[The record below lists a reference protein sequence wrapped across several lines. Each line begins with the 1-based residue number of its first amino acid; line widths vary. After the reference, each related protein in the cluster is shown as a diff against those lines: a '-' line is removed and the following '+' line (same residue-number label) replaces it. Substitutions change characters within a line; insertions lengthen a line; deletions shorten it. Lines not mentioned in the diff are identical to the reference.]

1 MEACH
6 KANQYSCQELNIS
19 SDGRKVIS
27 MTLEKSKVK
36 KVLSYR
42 WAVFGILAFAYFFV
56 YFHRVSSAVV
66 SADLQTTFRV
76 STAAS
81 IALLSSVYFYA
92 YTVMQLPS
100 GLLTDNWGP
109 RKTVSLFTL
118 VAAAGAILTGIA
130 STFETVIAGRLL
142 IGIGVAM
149 VYIPTMKVLAA
160 WYRKNEFASLSG
172 ILLAVGNIGALSAAG
187 PLALISDALG
197 WQQVFIILGM
207 ITLVLA
213 ALVWMITRDRPSDM
227 NLPSIQEIEAMELG
241 KLAPEVKTT
250 EQIPMGRALKM
261 TFGAGMK
268 FWPLAIWFF
277 FMYGS
282 MMVYQGLWAGPFFHD
297 IMGWDRPTYG
307 LVLTFIG
314 IGMILGCPTAGYI
327 SDKILKSRKKVLIIG
342 TVVYTIIWAIIWMTA
357 GYITSTQAYMAINL
371 AFGFFGGFFVVSYAQ
386 IKELFPISIVGTST
400 AALNIFP
407 FAGGAILQ
415 QVSGLMLATRS
426 LESYQGLW
434 LLMLICMIIA
444 TVAALL
450 SKEKVPGK
458 G

>member
-1 MEACH
+1 
-6 KANQYSCQELNIS
+6 
-19 SDGRKVIS
+19 
-27 MTLEKSKVK
+27 VK

-66 SADLQTTFRV
+66 SADLQITFGV

-118 VAAAGAILTGIA
+118 VAAAGA
-130 STFETVIAGRLL
+130 GRLF

-149 VYIPTMKVLAA
+149 VYIPTMKILAA

-197 WQQVFIILGM
+197 WQQVFIILGV
-207 ITLVLA
+207 ITVVLA

-227 NLPSIQEIEAMELG
+227 NLPSIQEIEAMERG
-241 KLAPEVKTT
+241 ELAPEVKTT
-250 EQIPMGRALKM
+250 EKIPMGRALKM

-342 TVVYTIIWAIIWMTA
+342 TVVYTIIWAVIWLTT
-357 GYITSTQAYMAINL
+357 GHITSTETYMAINF

-415 QVSGLMLATRS
+415 QVSGLMLTTRS

-444 TVAALL
+444 TVAALM
-450 SKEKVPGK
+450 SNEKEPGRANDY
-458 G
+458 

>member
-1 MEACH
+1 
-6 KANQYSCQELNIS
+6 
-19 SDGRKVIS
+19 
-27 MTLEKSKVK
+27 
-36 KVLSYR
+36 
-42 WAVFGILAFAYFFV
+42 
-56 YFHRVSSAVV
+56 
-66 SADLQTTFRV
+66 
-76 STAAS
+76 
-81 IALLSSVYFYA
+81 
-92 YTVMQLPS
+92 
-100 GLLTDNWGP
+100 
-109 RKTVSLFTL
+109 
-118 VAAAGAILTGIA
+118 
-130 STFETVIAGRLL
+130 L

-149 VYIPTMKVLAA
+149 VYIPTMKILAA

-187 PLALISDALG
+187 PLVLMSDALG
-197 WQQVFIILGM
+197 WQQVFLILGM
-207 ITLVLA
+207 ITFVLA

-241 KLAPEVKTT
+241 ELAPEVKTT
-250 EQIPMGRALKM
+250 EKIPMGRALKM
-261 TFGAGMK
+261 TFGSGMK

-282 MMVYQGLWAGPFFHD
+282 IMVYQGLWAGPFFHD
-297 IMGWDRPTYG
+297 ILGWDRPTYG

-314 IGMILGCPTAGYI
+314 MGMILGCPTAGYI
-327 SDKILKSRKKVLIIG
+327 SDRILKSRKKVLIIG
-342 TVVYTIIWAIIWMTA
+342 TVLYTIIWAIIWVTT
-357 GYITSTQAYMAINL
+357 GHITSTETYMAINF
-371 AFGFFGGFFVVSYAQ
+371 AFGFFGGFLVVSYAQ

-415 QVSGLMLATRS
+415 QVSGLMLTTRS

-444 TVAALL
+444 TVAAFL
-450 SKEKVPGK
+450 SKEKEPDK

>member
-1 MEACH
+1 
-6 KANQYSCQELNIS
+6 
-19 SDGRKVIS
+19 

-66 SADLQTTFRV
+66 SADLQITFGV

-149 VYIPTMKVLAA
+149 VYIPTMKILAA

-187 PLALISDALG
+187 PLALLSDALG

-227 NLPSIQEIEAMELG
+227 NLPSIQEIEAEEKG
-241 KLAPEVKTT
+241 EPITDTKTT
-250 EQIPMGRALKM
+250 EKIPMGRALKM
-261 TFGAGMK
+261 TFGAGRK

-297 IMGWDRPTYG
+297 ILGWDRPTYG

-314 IGMILGCPTAGYI
+314 MGMILGCPTAGYI

-342 TVVYTIIWAIIWMTA
+342 TVVYTVIWAIIWVTA
-357 GYITSTQAYMAINL
+357 GHITSTETYMAINF

-386 IKELFPISIVGTST
+386 IKELFPLSIVGTST

-434 LLMLICMIIA
+434 LFMLICMIIA

-450 SKEKVPGK
+450 SKEKEPDK
-458 G
+458 S

>member
-1 MEACH
+1 
-6 KANQYSCQELNIS
+6 
-19 SDGRKVIS
+19 
-27 MTLEKSKVK
+27 MTLEKSKVE

-66 SADLQTTFRV
+66 STDLQITFKV

-130 STFETVIAGRLL
+130 STFEAVIAGRLL

-149 VYIPTMKVLAA
+149 VYIPTMKILAA

-187 PLALISDALG
+187 PLALMSDVLG
-197 WQQVFIILGM
+197 WQQVFLILGM

-241 KLAPEVKTT
+241 ELAEVKTT
-250 EQIPMGRALKM
+250 EKIPMGRALKM

-282 MMVYQGLWAGPFFHD
+282 IMVYQGLWAGPFFHD
-297 IMGWDRPTYG
+297 ILGWDRPTYG

-314 IGMILGCPTAGYI
+314 MGMILGCPTAGYI
-327 SDKILKSRKKVLIIG
+327 SDRILKSRKKVLIIG
-342 TVVYTIIWAIIWMTA
+342 TVVYTIIWAIIWVTT
-357 GYITSTQAYMAINL
+357 GHITSTETYMAINF
-371 AFGFFGGFFVVSYAQ
+371 AFGFFGGFLVVSYAQ

-450 SKEKVPGK
+450 SKEKEPGK

>member
-1 MEACH
+1 MA
-6 KANQYSCQELNIS
+6 
-19 SDGRKVIS
+19 
-27 MTLEKSKVK
+27 LESRKVK
-36 KVLSYR
+36 KVLGYR
-42 WAVFGILAFAYFFV
+42 WAVFGILALAYFFV

-66 SADLQTTFRV
+66 STEMQTTFGV

-81 IALLSSVYFYA
+81 LGLLSSVYFYA

-100 GLLTDNWGP
+100 GLLTDSWGP
-109 RKTVSLFTL
+109 RRTVSIFTL
-118 VAAAGAILTGIA
+118 IAAAGAILTGIA
-130 STFETVIAGRLL
+130 SSFEQVIAGRLL
-142 IGIGVAM
+142 IGAGVAM
-149 VYIPTMKVLAA
+149 VYIPTMKILAN

-187 PLALISDALG
+187 PLALMSEALG
-197 WQQVFIILGM
+197 WQQVFLILGV
-207 ITLVLA
+207 ISLA
-213 ALVWMITRDRPSDM
+213 LAVAAFAITRDRPSDL
-227 NLPSIQEIEAMELG
+227 NLPSIQEIEAMEFG
-241 KLAPEVKTT
+241 EPVSEARVMEK
-250 EQIPMGRALKM
+250 IPMVQALKM

-268 FWPLAIWFF
+268 FWPLAVWFF

-282 MMVYQGLWAGPFFHD
+282 IMVYQGLWAGPFYHD
-297 IMGWDRPTYG
+297 ILGWDKATYG

-342 TVVYTIIWAIIWMTA
+342 TVLYTITWAAIWITA
-357 GYITSTQAYMAINL
+357 GQITVTEAYMVINFV
-371 AFGFFGGFFVVSYAQ
+371 FGFFGGFFVVSFAQ
-386 IKELFPISIVGTST
+386 IKELFPMAIVGTST

-415 QVSGLMLATRS
+415 QLSGLMLASRS

-434 LLMLICMIIA
+434 LFMLICMVMA
-444 TVAALL
+444 TAAAFL
-450 SKEKVPGK
+450 SREKEPGK